1 MTPVE
6 LLPGTWGGASGRK
19 RGEGM
24 SDRLHDAFA
33 YVRSTFFPL
42 WDKDAEWTARE
53 VVDLPVDGKSD
64 QRKKTI
70 AVHVVA
76 DDDDH
81 LHCLLIHEICH
92 AVASTG
98 HGKKWLDRLMK
109 AGDRAR
115 LIGRETLAHLVY
127 DEVGRYARS
136 GRRLKVIAELIYNT
150 IEDLVFYNPSATY
163 EAVIDTVALQFG
175 FYRNELLDK
184 YTRCQEVYEGAVA
197 RYTSW

>member
-1 MTPVE
+1 
-6 LLPGTWGGASGRK
+6 
-19 RGEGM
+19 M

-33 YVRSTFFPL
+33 YVRSIFFPL
-42 WDKDAEWTARE
+42 WDRNAEWTVSE

-64 QRKKTI
+64 ERKKMI

-76 DDDDH
+76 DNDDD

-98 HGKKWLDRLMK
+98 HGKKWLDRLLK

-115 LIGRETLAHLVY
+115 RIGRETLAKLVY
-127 DEVGRYARS
+127 DEVERYAKS
-136 GRRLKVIAELIYNT
+136 EKRLKVIAELIYNT

-163 EAVIDTVALQFG
+163 EAVIDSVALQFG
-175 FYRNELLDK
+175 FYRDELLDH

-197 RYTSW
+197 KYTSW

>member
-1 MTPVE
+1 
-6 LLPGTWGGASGRK
+6 
-19 RGEGM
+19 M

-70 AVHVVA
+70 AVHGVA

>member
-1 MTPVE
+1 
-6 LLPGTWGGASGRK
+6 
-19 RGEGM
+19 M

-42 WDKDAEWTARE
+42 WDKSGEWTVSE
-53 VVDLPVDGKSD
+53 VVDLPVDGKSNE
-64 QRKKTI
+64 RKKTI

-81 LHCLLIHEICH
+81 LHFLLIHEICH

-98 HGKKWLDRLMK
+98 HGKKWLDRLIK

-115 LIGRETLAHLVY
+115 LMGREALADLIY
-127 DEVGRYARS
+127 GEVERYARS
-136 GRRLKVIAELIYNT
+136 ERRPKVIAELIYNT

>member
-1 MTPVE
+1 
-6 LLPGTWGGASGRK
+6 
-19 RGEGM
+19 M

-42 WDKDAEWTARE
+42 WDRDAEWTVSEAG
-53 VVDLPVDGKSD
+53 DLPVDGKSD
-64 QRKKTI
+64 ERKKTI

-76 DDDDH
+76 DDDDE
-81 LHCLLIHEICH
+81 LHFLLIHEICH
-92 AVASTG
+92 AVATTG

-115 LIGRETLAHLVY
+115 LLGREPLADLICN
-127 DEVGRYARS
+127 EVQRYARS
-136 GRRLKVIAELIYNT
+136 ERRLKVIAELIYNT

-175 FYRNELLDK
+175 FYRDELLDN
-184 YTRCQEVYEGAVA
+184 YTRCQEVYDGAVA

>member
-1 MTPVE
+1 
-6 LLPGTWGGASGRK
+6 
-19 RGEGM
+19 M

-42 WDKDAEWTARE
+42 WDKSAEWTVSE
-53 VVDLPVDGKSD
+53 VVDLPVDGKSNE
-64 QRKKTI
+64 RKKTI

-81 LHCLLIHEICH
+81 LHFLLIHEICH

-98 HGKKWLDRLMK
+98 HGKKWLDRLIK

-115 LIGRETLAHLVY
+115 LMGREALADLIY
-127 DEVGRYARS
+127 GEVERYARS
-136 GRRLKVIAELIYNT
+136 ERRPKVIAELIYNT
-150 IEDLVFYNPSATY
+150 VEDLVFYNPSATY

-175 FYRNELLDK
+175 FYRDELLDK
-184 YTRCQEVYEGAVA
+184 CTRCQEVYEGAVA
-197 RYTSW
+197 KYTSWT